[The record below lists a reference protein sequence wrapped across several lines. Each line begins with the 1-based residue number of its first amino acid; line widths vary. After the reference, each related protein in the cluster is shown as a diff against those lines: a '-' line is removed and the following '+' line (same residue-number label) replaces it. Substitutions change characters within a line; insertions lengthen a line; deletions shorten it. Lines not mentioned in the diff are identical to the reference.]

1 MFYKSYLYEKDHYY
15 YYCHYHLSQYLCLRC
30 FIKCYLYKK
39 YHYYYCCNYHQHY
52 YFPLISV
59 FSITFAC
66 DHVQDLYKATKKER
80 KVSHKSNCN
89 TCCGCYLLFF
99 NGNEFLFAI
108 IKING
113 TYQCLGLLFILNAI
127 DSL

>member
-1 MFYKSYLYEKDHYY
+1 MKKIIITIIAIIILVNICVYDV
-15 YYCHYHLSQYLCLRC
+15 LSSLTY
-30 FIKCYLYKK
+30 IKK
-39 YHYYYCCNYHQHY
+39 YHYYYYCNYHRYY

-89 TCCGCYLLFF
+89 TCCVCYLLFSS
-99 NGNEFLFAI
+99 GNEFLFAI
-108 IKING
+108 ITIN
-113 TYQCLGLLFILNAI
+113 
-127 DSL
+127 